1 MKITYWSDYA
11 CPFCYIGEAQMKKAI
26 AELPQLGQV
35 ELEMKSFELD
45 PYAANYVEGD
55 PAEHLAKK
63 YSTSIEVARQQI
75 ERISNLGKKEGL
87 EMNFGK
93 VKSCN
98 TMDAHRLTKLAQ
110 SKNDRD
116 LNDKLIEA
124 LFKAYFSDNELL
136 SDHTVL
142 CRIGVECG
150 LDEKEITDVLESD
163 LYRGDVDRDE
173 MEAARYGIHAVP
185 FFIVGKYGISGAQ
198 SVEVMKKALTTVM
211 EETSQGMSCDI
222 NGCK

>member
-98 TMDAHRLTKLAQ
+98 TMDAHRLTKRRPYGSGQ
-110 SKNDRD
+110 GGGRDR
-116 LNDKLIEA
+116 
-124 LFKAYFSDNELL
+124 
-136 SDHTVL
+136 
-142 CRIGVECG
+142 R
-150 LDEKEITDVLESD
+150 
-163 LYRGDVDRDE
+163 R
-173 MEAARYGIHAVP
+173 P
-185 FFIVGKYGISGAQ
+185 SGRRRHRP
-198 SVEVMKKALTTVM
+198 SEP
-211 EETSQGMSCDI
+211 GR
-222 NGCK
+222 